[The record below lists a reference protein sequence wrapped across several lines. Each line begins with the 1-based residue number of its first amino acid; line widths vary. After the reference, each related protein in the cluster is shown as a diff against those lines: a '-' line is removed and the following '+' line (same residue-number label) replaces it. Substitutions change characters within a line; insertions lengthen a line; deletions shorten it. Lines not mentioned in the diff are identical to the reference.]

1 MSPISKSDLY
11 TSFDSTSTIDL
22 YTNDKDKN
30 MLMFD
35 TFVDDNKNWNKND
48 TTLLSTMS
56 YYDGNNYNNDDE
68 FDNNFN
74 TIINANDTLDTTNF
88 RNEFDISYSESL
100 SYVEMPIPDIM
111 LRIADFVFLL
121 QKNYEKF

>member
-1 MSPISKSDLY
+1 
-11 TSFDSTSTIDL
+11 
-22 YTNDKDKN
+22 
-30 MLMFD
+30 
-35 TFVDDNKNWNKND
+35 
-48 TTLLSTMS
+48 MS

-74 TIINANDTLDTTNF
+74 IIINTNDTLDTNNF

-111 LRIADFVFLL
+111 VRIADLFFLL
-121 QKNYEKF
+121 QKNYEKFLNHLI